1 MAPSATCPLPSLGLT
16 SPRGG
21 NTRQKNNL
29 EGPEEG
35 PAPGRLGFPPPG
47 LRPGCSVGTSVCECP
62 TLNPAAPQGSR
73 SHSDKRWRPH
83 QSPLSK
89 GAPSLP
95 NPDPSDMP
103 ATTLNPSLLPGLYV
117 PNLRCQRTKTPT
129 PAPNLQR
136 QLPALTS
143 QTPALPAPPIPVH

>member
-47 LRPGCSVGTSVCECP
+47 LRPRAHS
-62 TLNPAAPQGSR
+62 APSGPFP
-73 SHSDKRWRPH
+73 PH
-83 QSPLSK
+83 QPVPLIPGS
-89 GAPSLP
+89 APSR
-95 NPDPSDMP
+95 PSSWTSTSCSAPCTSSRVFSESQLHRQRLRSVSMP
-103 ATTLNPSLLPGLYV
+103 PVGLCFRKGEVPQPSPVSLGFSTLIGDFTMDAT
-117 PNLRCQRTKTPT
+117 
-129 PAPNLQR
+129 
-136 QLPALTS
+136 
-143 QTPALPAPPIPVH
+143 PPRLSSN